1 MVMVVVVVEGGSL
14 EQHTGLQSLFEI
26 PVWAPSFSLLFSA
39 ISGARVDFNDRA
51 TEVLVSFQGRLLW
64 LHFASVL
71 IFALFGMSRAVVR
84 MPLISGAPF
93 FGQLFDIILLWSRST
108 WSSIW
113 HHLAVVRQRWRLVVI
128 YLTSSCCGQEVRGH
142 LSDIILLWS
151 EVSLGVVV
159 IYLSSSCCGQEVR
172 GHLFD
177 ILLWFVEGLFGG
189 GGVTATNGAAV

>member
-1 MVMVVVVVEGGSL
+1 M
-14 EQHTGLQSLFEI
+14 
-26 PVWAPSFSLLFSA
+26 
-39 ISGARVDFNDRA
+39 
-51 TEVLVSFQGRLLW
+51 
-64 LHFASVL
+64 
-71 IFALFGMSRAVVR
+71 
-84 MPLISGAPF
+84 
-93 FGQLFDIILLWSRST
+93 
-108 WSSIW
+108 
-113 HHLAVVRQRWRLVVI
+113 VI

-189 GGVTATNGAAV
+189 GGHSNQRGRSLGLYNTSSRRNKEEGLQSWGGQNNTRGRSLGL